1 MLKTHEEL
9 LEKIVAL
16 DGNCLDA
23 KLCSICPFA
32 SRCLPDF
39 LKTPRDRWTKPE
51 RLQMALDVLAR
62 NSLFNDDDFPEIV
75 NRDMTGAE

>member
-1 MLKTHEEL
+1 MLKTHEDI
-9 LEKIVAL
+9 LERIVEL

-39 LKTPRDRWTKPE
+39 LKTPRERPTKPE

-62 NSLFNDDDFPEIV
+62 NSLLNDDDFPEIV
-75 NRDMTGAE
+75 K